1 MGRDHRHA
9 HPVGSLRAGEI
20 EQKWCD
26 GVVTMARERR
36 GHVKD
41 PVRHRP
47 VPYGPV
53 MSRADGAAVPRW
65 FELTVLSAVAFV
77 SGLALTALALA
88 VFGVF
93 RPIVALAIG
102 ANVGLL
108 FVLGVVRLPA
118 RDVDRERRPPA
129 VAAVAITLVV
139 IAAMT
144 AMNGWAHSEH
154 VLSSRDPGIYLITG
168 RWLADEGE
176 LPIDA
181 AVGPF
186 ADSDSGRSRVRARL
200 LPRGLPR

>member
-1 MGRDHRHA
+1 MGRDNRHA
-9 HPVGSLRAGEI
+9 HPVGRLRAGEI
-20 EQKWCD
+20 EQKWCH
-26 GVVTMARERR
+26 GIVTMAWERR
-36 GHVKD
+36 GHVQD

-93 RPIVALAIG
+93 RPIVAIAIG

-118 RDVDRERRPPA
+118 RDVDRDRLDAGTASSIHETAPPTDHVSDA
-129 VAAVAITLVV
+129 WATL
-139 IAAMT
+139 
-144 AMNGWAHSEH
+144 
-154 VLSSRDPGIYLITG
+154 RDDGTYEI
-168 RWLADEGE
+168 
-176 LPIDA
+176 
-181 AVGPF
+181 AVGTVEFGEGTSTGTAREQLSPLPQ
-186 ADSDSGRSRVRARL
+186 SRSWSS
-200 LPRGLPR
+200 PQ